1 MSYIYL
7 YTVPYY
13 TVRISLEEEE
23 EKLQR
28 YTIVVSGSH
37 IPFFHMWKIFDEI
50 SDLI

>member
-23 EKLQR
+23 EEKLQR

-37 IPFFHMWKIFDEI
+37 IPFFRWKIFDEI